1 MTAVSPR
8 ASSLNSCCQAAV
20 RRAPAPPPAPRAG
33 AQEREARGRTL
44 AHGVRRGGVATSRR
58 PQRCGYPRSVCAPA
72 LLCVCALPGLAGIQW
87 DKAMPFEGRA
97 EGGWPLTVTGSFTAA
112 ATYKCQFAPLETSGV
127 SFIASDPVAPS
138 AGATRIVCTTP
149 RWSLAAQ
156 RTRLSVLDAATSTP
170 VASPGGT
177 AEVITYVLC
186 PAPICNRRLRVCAG
200 RTPCWSADGDAMFVC
215 ASPANLEKQAT
226 NLILIFAAR
235 P

>member
-1 MTAVSPR
+1 MARGDMTAGNPR
-8 ASSLNSCCQAAV
+8 ASSLDCCCQAAV
-20 RRAPAPPPAPRAG
+20 RRGERAG
-33 AQEREARGRTL
+33 AQDREARGRSP
-44 AHGVRRGGVATSRR
+44 AHGVRRGGVTTSRR
-58 PQRCGYPRSVCAPA
+58 PQRCGYPRSVCASA

-177 AEVITYVLC
+177 AEVITYVLR
-186 PAPICNRRLRVCAG
+186 PAPVCNRRLCVCAG
-200 RTPCWSADGDAMFVC
+200 RTPCWSADGDAMFVLC
-215 ASPANLEKQAT
+215 VPSES
-226 NLILIFAAR
+226 
-235 P
+235 